1 MQSQDVAKA
10 LGMRP
15 EMAAVQG
22 ARPAARQRAATRVV
36 PDIPVTLDGLRLSL
50 FLLVVINVS
59 RVHQAVDLIAKMRP
73 GLTLVFL
80 AGAIAVLRPR
90 MANTAGLF
98 KTTEAKLIGA
108 LFILSCVSAVAGISL
123 GNSARFILERYVKV
137 VIAAF
142 LLLAGIRHV
151 RDLYTLIFSYVVG
164 SGILA
169 YMAIFV
175 FKLSKNR
182 GSETARLSDLYSFD
196 ANDIGVV
203 LLVGLPLALLI
214 AQHSTGIRKW
224 FSIAVVV
231 AIGVSCARSGS
242 RGTLVGLVGLGA
254 VLLVALKTV
263 PVWKRAVFVGVVT
276 MALVIAAPPG
286 YWEQMK
292 TIVGLKED
300 YNWTSKDGRK
310 ELILRG
316 LTYMQH
322 YPITGLG
329 IYNFHRAE
337 CMSELSEKVRN
348 RVRGKG
354 IRCQAPHN
362 TYIQVGAETG
372 ITGLVL
378 WSLLIFGGI
387 ARLRKLR
394 RKLPRAWRTGDAEQR
409 FLYDATFYLPLA
421 LIGFALTS
429 FFVSFAWIDILYI
442 AAVFVA
448 GLTIAIKKRLAQ
460 DPAAARSAPQRQT
473 APMQVPPVSPFPAT

>member
-1 MQSQDVAKA
+1 MQSQEVARA
-10 LGMRP
+10 LGLGPNRT
-15 EMAAVQG
+15 MASAG
-22 ARPAARQRAATRVV
+22 PATRRRALSFV
-36 PDIPVTLDGLRLSL
+36 PSLPVKLDGLRLSL
-50 FLLVVINVS
+50 LLLVVINVS

-80 AGAIAVLRPR
+80 AGAFAVLQPR
-90 MANTAGLF
+90 LANTNGLF
-98 KTTEAKLIGA
+98 KTTEAKLLLG
-108 LFILSCVSAVAGISL
+108 LFALSCVSAVAGISL
-123 GNSARFILERYVKV
+123 GNSARFILERYIKV

-151 RDLYTLIFSYVVG
+151 RDLYTLVFAYVVG

-203 LLVGLPLALLI
+203 LLVGLPLTLLI

-224 FSIAVVV
+224 FCIAVVA
-231 AIGVSCARSGS
+231 AIGVACARSGS
-242 RGTLVGLVGLGA
+242 RGTLVGLVGTGA
-254 VLLVALKTV
+254 FLLVALKTI
-263 PVWKRAVFVGVVT
+263 PVWKRAAFVSVVSI
-276 MALVIAAPPG
+276 ALVIAAPPG

-292 TIVGLKED
+292 TIVGLKQD

-316 LTYMQH
+316 LTYMAH

-337 CMSELSEKVRN
+337 CMSDLSEKVRN

-372 ITGLVL
+372 GTGLVL
-378 WSLLIFGGI
+378 WALLTFGGI
-387 ARLRKLR
+387 VRMRKLR
-394 RKLPRAWRTGDAEQR
+394 RRLPKGWRTGDAEQR
-409 FLYDATFYLPLA
+409 FMYDATMYLPLA
-421 LIGFALTS
+421 MIAFAITS
-429 FFVSFAWIDILYI
+429 FFVSFAWIDIVYI
-442 AAVFVA
+442 VVVYLA
-448 GLTIAIKKRLAQ
+448 GLTLAIRQRLAKDQ
-460 DPAAARSAPQRQT
+460 VPQGAAPVRVPIPQPVPAALRT
-473 APMQVPPVSPFPAT
+473 T